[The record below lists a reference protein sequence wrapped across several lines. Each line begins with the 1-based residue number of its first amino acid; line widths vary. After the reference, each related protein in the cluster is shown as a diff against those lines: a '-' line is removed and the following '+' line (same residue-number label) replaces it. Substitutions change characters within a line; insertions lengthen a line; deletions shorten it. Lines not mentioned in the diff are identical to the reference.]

1 MRSRRRKGSD
11 RLLRS
16 HGTPL
21 YDEHGEVYAV
31 LATSYDISDR
41 KWVEDERNQVELAL
55 RASEARLQQV
65 PAIETVGAIF
75 FNMLMQQV
83 RTLPAEQGGQV
94 KAIVLTAYAGDF
106 NQQQAWQAGFQQH
119 VSKPVEPEA
128 LVKAIQAVLTG

>member
-1 MRSRRRKGSD
+1 M
-11 RLLRS
+11 
-16 HGTPL
+16 
-21 YDEHGEVYAV
+21 
-31 LATSYDISDR
+31 LAMSYDISDR

-94 KAIVLTAYAGDF
+94 KAIALTAYAGDF